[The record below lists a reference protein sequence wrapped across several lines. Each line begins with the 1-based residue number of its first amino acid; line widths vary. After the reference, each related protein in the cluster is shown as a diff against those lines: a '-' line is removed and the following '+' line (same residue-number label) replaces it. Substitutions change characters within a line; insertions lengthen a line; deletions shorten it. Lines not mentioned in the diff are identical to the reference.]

1 MAAKY
6 DSNSDTMTIA
16 NDTNKMTNTTTTLP
30 QQQQRHYVGAGII
43 LVRLDGPAARF
54 LLLRGRDTGI
64 WSFSK
69 GHPEV
74 TDHARPLRT
83 AVRET
88 YEETGLMNGRDY
100 AIVGNS
106 VRFGKRPYW
115 LGVVMPEAVNRV
127 RVAHAE
133 HDLAAWLT
141 HSEIEDLKMRTNTDV
156 RVWASKAARPNSMF
170 AHTLRFV
177 QGLTPVGA

>member
-1 MAAKY
+1 
-6 DSNSDTMTIA
+6 MTIA
-16 NDTNKMTNTTTTLP
+16 NSTMTNANDNDNNNTKNRVLQK
-30 QQQQRHYVGAGII
+30 QQGRHYVGAGII
-43 LVRLDGPAARF
+43 LVRLDGEAARF

-69 GHPEV
+69 GHPEE

-115 LGVVMPEAVNRV
+115 LGVVMPDSLDRV

-133 HDLAAWLT
+133 HNMAAWLT
-141 HSEIEDLKMRTNTDV
+141 HSEIEDLKMSTNTDV
-156 RVWASKAARPNSMF
+156 RVWSTKAARPNSTF
-170 AHTLRFV
+170 AQTLKFV
-177 QGLTPVGA
+177 QGLVSVP

>member
-1 MAAKY
+1 MVCKY
-6 DSNSDTMTIA
+6 DNNSDTMMIVNST
-16 NDTNKMTNTTTTLP
+16 KMTTE
-30 QQQQRHYVGAGII
+30 QQHDQNNRHYVGAGII
-43 LVRLDGPAARF
+43 LVRMDGDTARF

-69 GHPEV
+69 GHPEL
-74 TDHARPLRT
+74 TDRARPLRT

-115 LGVVMPEAVNRV
+115 LGVVVPEAVSRV

-133 HDLAAWLT
+133 HNMAAWLT
-141 HSEIEDLKMRTNTDV
+141 HTEIESLKMNTNTDV
-156 RVWASKAARPNSMF
+156 RVWATKAARPNSTF

-177 QGLTPVGA
+177 QGITSS